1 MFEKETSYKSLAS
14 VHKIFFLHANDKLH
28 VCVTCKY
35 SAGNGIAA
43 IRRVKIFWGT
53 TDQGQFSHWRDHI
66 AAPIY
71 VVIYYAIIYDIA
83 VNMMPL

>member
-1 MFEKETSYKSLAS
+1 MQVSSFRAQN
-14 VHKIFFLHANDKLH
+14 FFLHANDKLH

-35 SAGNGIAA
+35 SAESGIA
-43 IRRVKIFWGT
+43 FWGT
-53 TDQGQFSHWRDHI
+53 RDQGQFSHWRDHI

-71 VVIYYAIIYDIA
+71 VVIYYTIKYDIA

>member
-14 VHKIFFLHANDKLH
+14 VHKIFFYMLMINCMSVSH
-28 VCVTCKY
+28 V
-35 SAGNGIAA
+35 NIAQETA
-43 IRRVKIFWGT
+43 SLQLFWGT

-71 VVIYYAIIYDIA
+71 VVIYYTIKYDIA